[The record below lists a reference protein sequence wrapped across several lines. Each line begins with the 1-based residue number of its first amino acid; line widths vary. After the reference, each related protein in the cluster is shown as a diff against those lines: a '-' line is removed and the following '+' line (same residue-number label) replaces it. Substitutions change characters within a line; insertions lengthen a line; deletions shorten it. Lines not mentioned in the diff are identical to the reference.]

1 MNHQSVLT
9 MKEYGSIQLHVKE
22 RMDEKGMTRGA
33 LSRLAHIRY
42 EVATKW
48 YLGQVERIDVDVLA
62 RICWVLDC
70 KVEDL
75 ITYEK

>member
-1 MNHQSVLT
+1 MEDKSVLT
-9 MKEYGSIQLHVKE
+9 LKEYGSVVFHVKE
-22 RMDEKGMTRGA
+22 LMDAKSITRGA

-48 YLGQVERIDVDVLA
+48 YEGKVERIDIDVLA
-62 RICWVLDC
+62 RICWVLEC
-70 KVEDL
+70 QIEDL